1 MVISR
6 HKPGKAMLLAFAA
19 LLWMAGCAPVF
30 SRQALDQVDRSISF
44 HELQSDPE
52 HYQGKWV
59 MLAGVIINTN
69 NTNEGTFVEV
79 LQKPMGRRGRPL
91 DTDVTGG
98 RFIISSAQFLDA
110 AVYLPGRLITVIG
123 EAAGRKVQ
131 PIGEIEYRYPV
142 VTAKELHLWEP
153 SAGPQFMFGVGIYHG
168 Y

>member
-1 MVISR
+1 
-6 HKPGKAMLLAFAA
+6 
-19 LLWMAGCAPVF
+19 
-30 SRQALDQVDRSISF
+30 
-44 HELQSDPE
+44 
-52 HYQGKWV
+52 
-59 MLAGVIINTN
+59 
-69 NTNEGTFVEV
+69 
-79 LQKPMGRRGRPL
+79 MGRRGRPL